1 MAEIDLA
8 ESEDVRPLVGVLV
21 REQRA
26 TEGLRMAS
34 ALSLGDNDVEVILT
48 GSSLSQ
54 DEEVDLHLD
63 SLDLEEV
70 AVFAT
75 FADPRVEQTQ
85 WSELARRIVGYDHV
99 ITF

>member
-8 ESEDVRPLVGVLV
+8 QEERRPFVGVVV
-21 REQRA
+21 RDRRA

-48 GSSLSQ
+48 GAALAE
-54 DEEVDLHLD
+54 DEEIDLHLD

-70 AVFAT
+70 AVLAT
-75 FADPRVEQTQ
+75 FADPRVEQVD
-85 WSELARRIVGYDHV
+85 WEELAARIAGYDHV
-99 ITF
+99 VTF